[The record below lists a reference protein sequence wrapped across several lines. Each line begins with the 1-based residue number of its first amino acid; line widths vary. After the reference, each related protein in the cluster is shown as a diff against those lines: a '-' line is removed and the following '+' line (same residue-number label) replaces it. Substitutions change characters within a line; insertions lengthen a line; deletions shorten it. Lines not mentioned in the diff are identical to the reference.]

1 MTMNATD
8 TPTDPDTSGNMI
20 SSADVSGTDV
30 YGADGSHVGHIDHIM
45 LDKQS
50 GRVAFAVMTFG
61 GFLGMGEDAHPIP
74 WDQLTYDTS
83 RGGYVTAI
91 TQEQLSGAPARKEG
105 WRDDTAYRDDVFKY
119 YNSAPYWI

>member
-1 MTMNATD
+1 MAMTD
-8 TPTDPDTSGNMI
+8 TYSDDLATSGGMI
-20 SSADVSGTDV
+20 SSADVNGTTV
-30 YGADGSHVGHIDHIM
+30 FGSDGTEVGHIDHLM

-50 GRVAFAVMTFG
+50 GRVAYAVMNFG
-61 GFLGMGEDAHPIP
+61 GFLGMGEEEHPVP

-91 TQEQLSGAPARKEG
+91 TQEQLQAAPDRTDD
-105 WRDDTAYRDDVFKY
+105 WRNDDRYRDDVFRH